1 MYIEPPDLA
10 TTHSGQPC
18 EAGSLIQISY
28 HPVVSDSCALCLAR
42 RGTICSALDDAAVS
56 RLFALASTERLP
68 SGSWLVTPGDRADD
82 VWLLREGHAHVSR
95 VTRDGKRQ
103 ILAFMFPGDFFAFT
117 HEDRYVYGAFADT
130 DLVLCR
136 LSRARFEAFAAATPS
151 FERRLRTQLTRLL
164 DSAQEL
170 IFTLGRKTALERVAS
185 FIWYLQY
192 RQRKLGQGGPRFA
205 IPMSRADIADFL
217 GLTSESVSRAL
228 TRLRRDALIDLPAPG
243 EFEVRDL
250 ARLRE
255 LGVVIVEP
263 SARD

>member
-1 MYIEPPDLA
+1 MYIEPPDL
-10 TTHSGQPC
+10 TSGDC
-18 EAGSLIQISY
+18 GHRGGRGSLIQISY
-28 HPVVSDSCALCLAR
+28 HSRVSLPCPQCAAR
-42 RGTICSALDDAAVS
+42 RGTVCLGLDDGAVA
-56 RLFALASTERLP
+56 RLFALATTERVR
-68 SGSWLVTPGDRADD
+68 SGTWLVNPGDRADD
-82 VWLLREGHAHVSR
+82 VWILRDGHAHVSR

-117 HEDRYVYGAFADT
+117 YEERYVYGAYADT
-130 DLVLCR
+130 DLLLCR
-136 LSRARFEAFAAATPS
+136 VPRARFDAFASATPG
-151 FERRLRTQLTRLL
+151 FEHQLRIQLTRLL

-192 RQRKLGQGGPRFA
+192 RQRKLGRAGPRFA

-228 TRLRRDALIDLPAPG
+228 TRLRRDGLIELPAAG
-243 EFEVRDL
+243 EVEVRDM

-255 LGVVIVEP
+255 LGIVIAEP
-263 SARD
+263 SSRA